1 MQVSSY
7 TNFTE
12 AEKNELKVLVRKAL
26 KEAVINHALLPAT
39 EPVSTALLNIKP
51 CFITFHVKDK
61 LRGCIGTYSE
71 DNPLWDNVRQY
82 TFYSACRDYRFEPIS
97 KSELS
102 DVNFTIS
109 ILSALQ
115 QLPNTGEAD
124 LLQLL
129 RVGEDGLL
137 LKQSQRSAIF
147 LPAVWEK
154 LPTPDEFVTALKE
167 KGGWDS
173 DYWSPDIEIFIFST
187 DIIEDRWK
195 LNIE

>member
-12 AEKNELKVLVRKAL
+12 AEKDELKALVRKAL
-26 KEAVINHALLPAT
+26 KEAVMNHALLPAT
-39 EPVSTALLNIKP
+39 EPDSMALLNAKP

-82 TFYSACRDYRFEPIS
+82 TFYSACRDPRFEPIS
-97 KSELS
+97 KRELP
-102 DVNFTIS
+102 DVHFTIS
-109 ILSALQ
+109 ILSPLQ

-129 RVGEDGLL
+129 RIGEDGLL
-137 LKQSQRSAIF
+137 LKQSQRTAIF
-147 LPAVWEK
+147 LPAVWQK
-154 LPTPDEFVTALKE
+154 LPTADEFVTALKE

-173 DYWSPDIEIFIFST
+173 DYWSPDIEIFIFT
-187 DIIEDRWK
+187 TEVFEGK
-195 LNIE
+195 Y